1 MTDIHPPAAVCVVR
15 AERQG
20 AGLLIT
26 LIINA
31 DIDQV
36 SRQRLEHFADID
48 AALEAVRHFLV
59 QFADSSPRSG
69 PSS

>member
-1 MTDIHPPAAVCVVR
+1 MLGPMTDIYPRAAVCVVR
-15 AERQG
+15 AERQD

-36 SRQRLEHFADID
+36 SRQQVEHFADID
-48 AALEAVRHFLV
+48 AALEAVQHFLD
-59 QFADSSPRSG
+59 QFADSS
-69 PSS
+69 